1 MKENKL
7 SHIGIIVS
15 SDIVG
20 TEIWDCQLE
29 IIAQNVMN
37 NIGSLGNLKSTT
49 GLSMIELNINVM
61 MWIDA

>member
-7 SHIGIIVS
+7 SHIGIIIS

-20 TEIWDCQLE
+20 TKVSDCLLE
-29 IIAQNVMN
+29 IIAQNVVN
-37 NIGSLGNLKSTT
+37 NIGSLGNLKSIA
-49 GLSMIELNINVM
+49 GLSMIELKINVM